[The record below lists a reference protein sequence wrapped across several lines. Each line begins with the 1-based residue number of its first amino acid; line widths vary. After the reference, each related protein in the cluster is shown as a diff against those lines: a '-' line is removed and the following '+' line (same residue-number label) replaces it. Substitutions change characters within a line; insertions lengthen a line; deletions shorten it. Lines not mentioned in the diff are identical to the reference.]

1 MIAPITR
8 SPVSCDMCEQLR
20 VALPPDVNWSE
31 LISHIE
37 RADFFELFGI
47 ARAYEVDFAALQ
59 AAYMAISR
67 NIHPDRFAL
76 ADAAVQSAAMRASA
90 IVNRAYE
97 TLKDAFTRSEYLLE
111 TAGGTTAAQDRR
123 VLPELLEQIMTM
135 REQLEDARAAGDEK
149 RIQSIRTEV
158 LEQRRTA
165 QSAVAELC
173 NCLTE
178 QSAEVRD
185 ALRLKLNGLKY
196 LNNLLSTIDA
206 P

>member
-1 MIAPITR
+1 MTAPTTR
-8 SPVSCDMCEQLR
+8 SATSCDVCERLR
-20 VALPPDVNWSE
+20 GALPRDANWGE
-31 LISHIE
+31 LVSHVE
-37 RADFFELFGI
+37 RADYFELFGL
-47 ARAYEVDFAALQ
+47 ARAYQVDVAALQ

-76 ADAAVQSAAMRASA
+76 ADAAIQSAAMRASA

-97 TLKDAFTRSEYLLE
+97 TLKDAFTRAEYLLE
-111 TAGGTTAAQDRR
+111 TAGGQTAAQDRR
-123 VLPELLEQIMTM
+123 VPPELLGQVMMM
-135 REQLEDARAAGDEK
+135 REELEEARADSDDL
-149 RIQSIRTEV
+149 RIQSIRAAV
-158 LEQRRTA
+158 LEQRRAA

-173 NCLTE
+173 NRLAD

-196 LNNLLSTIDA
+196 LNNLLSTIDT